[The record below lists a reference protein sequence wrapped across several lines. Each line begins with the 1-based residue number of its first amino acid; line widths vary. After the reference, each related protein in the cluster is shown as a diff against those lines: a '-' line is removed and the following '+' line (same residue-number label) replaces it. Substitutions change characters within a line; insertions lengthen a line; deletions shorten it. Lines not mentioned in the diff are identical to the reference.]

1 LQAVQTVATAEG
13 DEGILRRP
21 FPRGPR
27 GKRIDADNQTTYFPP
42 PIAPP
47 AGRLVPMLIDRYLF
61 RSQLQAFCIVFLSLA
76 GLTFVIDAFTNLEEF
91 VSHAEETG
99 SLARVLGRYYGYRLI
114 SFFDATSP
122 IISLASGMFALSWL
136 ERHNELTALLAAGV
150 TRWRIARPAILF
162 TAIVSLLALANRE
175 LVLPTIRTAIS
186 RNAQDLSG
194 ETEKP
199 FEARY
204 DHQTEILFRGRSY
217 REAASRI
224 ESVSLL
230 MPPLL
235 ADYGPQIDA
244 VEALWKQRTADHAAG
259 YLLRGVT
266 NPPDI
271 DSLPPLTLDDRRV
284 ADTAGSADW
293 LKPGQCFIAS
303 DVSFEQMIGSAN
315 WSQYSSTPELIG
327 AIANPSLGVGA
338 EVPLRVHARFV
349 APFLDMALALLGI
362 PLVLGPSR
370 RGVFVAVGL
379 CVLMTVVFFL
389 TTLGFHALA
398 TGYLLS
404 PSIAAWAPLLLLAS
418 LAAWRAQ
425 PMWE

>member
-1 LQAVQTVATAEG
+1 
-13 DEGILRRP
+13 
-21 FPRGPR
+21 
-27 GKRIDADNQTTYFPP
+27 
-42 PIAPP
+42 
-47 AGRLVPMLIDRYLF
+47 MLIDRYLL
-61 RSQLQAFCIVFLSLA
+61 RGQLQAFCIVFLSLA

-91 VSHAEETG
+91 VTHAEKTG
-99 SLARVLGRYYGYRLI
+99 GLAQLLGRYYGYRLI

-136 ERHNELTALLAAGV
+136 ERHNELTALLAAGI

-162 TAIVSLLALANRE
+162 TAVVSLIAVTNRE
-175 LVLPTIRTAIS
+175 FLLPAIRTAIS

-194 ETEKP
+194 KNDKP

-204 DHQTEILFRGRSY
+204 DHETEILFRGRTFQ
-217 REAASRI
+217 EATRRI
-224 ESVSLL
+224 ESPSLL

-244 VEALWKQRTADHAAG
+244 VEALWRPGTADHSAG
-259 YLLRGVT
+259 YLLRGVQA
-266 NPPDI
+266 PADI
-271 DSLPPLTLDDRRV
+271 DSLPTLSLDGMTV
-284 ADTAGSADW
+284 AQTAASASW
-293 LKPGQCFIAS
+293 LKPGQCF
-303 DVSFEQMIGSAN
+303 VSSNVTFEQMIGSAN
-315 WSQYSSTPELIG
+315 WSQYSSTPELIQ
-327 AIANPSLGVGA
+327 AIGNPSLGVGA

-362 PLVLGPSR
+362 PLVVGPSR

-398 TGYLLS
+398 TSYLLS
-404 PSIAAWAPLLLLAS
+404 PSLAAWAPLLLLAP